1 MSVAEDL
8 LIEWQGGD
16 RVALRLGRLTDV
28 VIEAGDPDPTV
39 RALEGRDDLRDGEGR
54 VADRS
59 AVAAGVEIAISEPD
73 VDLRIRHA
81 AQRQRDRRDVPL
93 EEPGVADDRGVPVEA
108 IAMLGQPRLEMR
120 APAFLFALEDVLD
133 VDRQAVAR
141 REQCRCCT
149 DVGVDL
155 ALVVGGA
162 AADQPMAVD
171 HRLERVGAPLC
182 ERVDRLDVVVTVD
195 EDGRSAIG
203 VQPIAVDHRMAAG
216 LADLDVLDTGSTH
229 LVREPLGGP
238 TDVRGVLRQR
248 RDAGDAEERLEAFEA
263 LLTTRFEVRVE
274 DLVGGGRVG
283 HGPEVYRWGPLPVG
297 RMPSRAARP
306 CMCPGIE
313 RAGRGPARSKTG
325 TGSAGRVRP
334 AAASAPGWAALD
346 RRPTARR
353 RPPTS
358 GAGR

>member
-141 REQCRCCT
+141 REQCRCC
-149 DVGVDL
+149 D
-155 ALVVGGA
+155 
-162 AADQPMAVD
+162 
-171 HRLERVGAPLC
+171 
-182 ERVDRLDVVVTVD
+182 
-195 EDGRSAIG
+195 
-203 VQPIAVDHRMAAG
+203 
-216 LADLDVLDTGSTH
+216 
-229 LVREPLGGP
+229 
-238 TDVRGVLRQR
+238 
-248 RDAGDAEERLEAFEA
+248 
-263 LLTTRFEVRVE
+263 
-274 DLVGGGRVG
+274 
-283 HGPEVYRWGPLPVG
+283 
-297 RMPSRAARP
+297 
-306 CMCPGIE
+306 
-313 RAGRGPARSKTG
+313 
-325 TGSAGRVRP
+325 
-334 AAASAPGWAALD
+334 
-346 RRPTARR
+346 
-353 RPPTS
+353 
-358 GAGR
+358 